1 MKGTRFA
8 VDRRVQGRDG
18 MNSSHILVVDDDP
31 VFMQFTK
38 NLLVDKGM
46 KVTAAFN
53 KTEAMECF
61 ENHHFSCVILD
72 IFLPDGNGVD
82 LVKPFRGKGGS
93 IPIIIVSGQGDV
105 EEVVRAM
112 KDGANDYVKKP
123 FRGEELLLKI
133 EMVLENSQ
141 AKWELE
147 ELKTKIQAEDEYKLL
162 FSMSDKMNK
171 VQAIL
176 DQVAN
181 TDITVLITGE
191 SGTGKEL
198 VAKALHKASDR
209 AGEPFIKVNCAAL
222 PRELLE
228 SELFGFE
235 RGAFTGAH
243 RRKYGRFEIAQNG
256 TIFLDEISEM
266 HMDLQSKLL
275 HVLQEKQFFRIG
287 GEKEVKVN
295 CRILAATN
303 KNLERMVEENRFRR
317 DLYYRINVVNIALP
331 PLRERKE
338 DIPILVDYFLKR
350 YSEMYNRER
359 ENISPRL
366 MELFMNYSWKGN
378 IREVENNIKRLVI
391 LGNETQLISELMRK
405 KDDTGTIGEDAE
417 ETGKSSNAK
426 TEPVPVKP
434 AAANLRNHDGGG
446 FPIAEKGTL
455 KEVVKIAQRQVERD
469 IIDRVLK
476 QTRWN
481 RRKAAQ
487 ILDIS
492 YKALL
497 YKIKECGL
505 NQD

>member
-1 MKGTRFA
+1 M
-8 VDRRVQGRDG
+8 V
-18 MNSSHILVVDDDP
+18 
-31 VFMQFTK
+31 
-38 NLLVDKGM
+38 
-46 KVTAAFN
+46 
-53 KTEAMECF
+53 METT
-61 ENHHFSCVILD
+61 H
-72 IFLPDGNGVD
+72 
-82 LVKPFRGKGGS
+82 
-93 IPIIIVSGQGDV
+93 
-105 EEVVRAM
+105 
-112 KDGANDYVKKP
+112 
-123 FRGEELLLKI
+123 
-133 EMVLENSQ
+133 

-147 ELKTKIQAEDEYKLL
+147 ELKTKVRAEDEYKLL
-162 FSMSDKMNK
+162 FSLSDRMSK

-209 AGEPFIKVNCAAL
+209 ANEPFIKVNCAAL

-243 RRKYGRFEIAQNG
+243 RRKYGRFEMAQDG

-266 HMDLQSKLL
+266 HQDLQSKLL

-287 GEKEVKVN
+287 GEREVKVN
-295 CRILAATN
+295 CRILTATN

-317 DLYYRINVVNIALP
+317 DLFYRINVVNILLP
-331 PLRERKE
+331 PLRERTD
-338 DIPILVDYFLKR
+338 DIPLLIDYFLNR

-359 ENISPRL
+359 EKISPRL
-366 MELFMNYSWKGN
+366 SEMFLNYSWPGN
-378 IREVENNIKRLVI
+378 VRELENNIKRFVI
-391 LGNETQLISELMRK
+391 LGNENQLISEFLRK
-405 KDDTGTIGEDAE
+405 KENGSYTAHDREQEDFDR
-417 ETGKSSNAK
+417 T
-426 TEPVPVKP
+426 P
-434 AAANLRNHDGGG
+434 APRAGSANHNGQNVESRAANGDDLHL
-446 FPIAEKGTL
+446 PEKGTL
-455 KEVVKIAQRQVERD
+455 KEVAKIAQRKAER
-469 IIDRVLK
+469 IMIERVLR

-487 ILDIS
+487 LLDIS

-505 NQD
+505 NQE

>member
-1 MKGTRFA
+1 MP
-8 VDRRVQGRDG
+8 
-18 MNSSHILVVDDDP
+18 SSLILVVDDDP
-31 VFMQFTK
+31 VFSQFTQ
-38 NLLVDKGM
+38 NLLTENGM
-46 KVTAAFN
+46 EAMTAFN
-53 KTEAMECF
+53 KADALDLIDK
-61 ENHHFSCVILD
+61 HHFSCVIFD
-72 IFLPDGNGVD
+72 IFLPDGSGVD
-82 LVKPFRGKGGS
+82 LIKPLRSNGNAT
-93 IPIIIVSGQGDV
+93 PIIMVSGQEDV
-105 EEVVRAM
+105 DEVVRAM
-112 KDGANDYVKKP
+112 KDGANDYLKKP

-133 EMVLENSQ
+133 QMVLETTQ

-147 ELKTKIQAEDEYKLL
+147 ELKTKFRNEDEYKLL
-162 FSMSDKMNK
+162 FSLSDRMSK

-198 VAKALHKASDR
+198 VAKALHKASER
-209 AGEPFIKVNCAAL
+209 ANEPFIKVNCAAL

-243 RRKYGRFEIAQNG
+243 RRKYGRFEMAQNG

-266 HMDLQSKLL
+266 HQDLQSKLL

-287 GEKEVKVN
+287 GERDVKVN
-295 CRILAATN
+295 CRILTATN

-317 DLYYRINVVNIALP
+317 DLYYRINVVNILVP
-331 PLRERKE
+331 PLRERKD
-338 DIPILVDYFLKR
+338 DIPLLVEYFLTR

-359 ENISPRL
+359 VKVSPRL
-366 MELFMNYSWKGN
+366 SEMFLEYSWPGN
-378 IREVENNIKRLVI
+378 VRELENNVKRFVI
-391 LGNETQLISELMRK
+391 LGNENQLISEFLRK
-405 KDDTGTIGEDAE
+405 KENGSYTTYGDEMEGIARQPVQRAAVNNHYARNGESRDVD
-417 ETGKSSNAK
+417 G
-426 TEPVPVKP
+426 
-434 AAANLRNHDGGG
+434 ANVYT
-446 FPIAEKGTL
+446 PEQGTL
-455 KEVVKIAQRQVERD
+455 KEVAKIAQRKAE
-469 IIDRVLK
+469 RVLIERVLQ

-487 ILDIS
+487 LLDIS

-505 NQD
+505 SQE

>member
-1 MKGTRFA
+1 MPTA
-8 VDRRVQGRDG
+8 L
-18 MNSSHILVVDDDP
+18 ILVVDDDP
-31 VFMQFTK
+31 VFSQFTQ
-38 NLLVDKGM
+38 NLLTDNGM
-46 KVTAAFN
+46 KAMTAFSKADALDLLD
-53 KTEAMECF
+53 K
-61 ENHHFSCVILD
+61 HHFSCVIFD
-72 IFLPDGNGVD
+72 IFLPDGSGVD
-82 LVKPFRGKGGS
+82 LIKPLRSNGNVT
-93 IPIIIVSGQGDV
+93 PIIMVSGQEDV
-105 EEVVRAM
+105 DEVVRAM
-112 KDGANDYVKKP
+112 KDGANDYLKKP

-133 EMVLENSQ
+133 QMVLDTSQ

-147 ELKTKIQAEDEYKLL
+147 ELKTKFRNEDEYKLL
-162 FSMSDKMNK
+162 FSLSDRMSK

-209 AGEPFIKVNCAAL
+209 ANEPFVKVNCAAL

-243 RRKYGRFEIAQNG
+243 RRKYGRFEMAQNG

-266 HMDLQSKLL
+266 HQDLQSKLL

-287 GEKEVKVN
+287 GERDVKVN
-295 CRILAATN
+295 CRILTATN
-303 KNLERMVEENRFRR
+303 KNLDRMVEENRFRR
-317 DLYYRINVVNIALP
+317 DLFYRINVVNILVP

-338 DIPILVDYFLKR
+338 DIPLLIDYFLTR

-359 ENISPRL
+359 VKVSPRL
-366 MELFMNYSWKGN
+366 SEMFLEYAWPGNVREL
-378 IREVENNIKRLVI
+378 ENNVKRFVI
-391 LGNETQLISELMRK
+391 LGNENQLISEFIRK
-405 KDDTGTIGEDAE
+405 KENGSYLSHADEMQDVARH
-417 ETGKSSNAK
+417 
-426 TEPVPVKP
+426 PVRW
-434 AAANLRNHDGGG
+434 AAANNDQGRTGEPREDKDVYV
-446 FPIAEKGTL
+446 PEKGTL
-455 KEVVKIAQRQVERD
+455 KEVAKIAQRKAER
-469 IIDRVLK
+469 IMIERVLR

-487 ILDIS
+487 QLDIS

-505 NQD
+505 NEE